1 MMPLTMLNPGESA
14 SIVRVGGNE
23 ETKRFLENLGFVA
36 GSEVKVISSNEGN
49 IIAQIKESRNGRMT
63 LRDVKVDQTV
73 SVVKLHGEGATKRRI
88 MDMGIT
94 KGTSIYVRK
103 VAPLGDPVEV
113 TVRGYE
119 LSLRKADAEM
129 IEVK

>member
-49 IIAQIKESRNGRMT
+49 IIAQIKESR
-63 LRDVKVDQTV
+63 VAV
-73 SVVKLHGEGATKRRI
+73 SK
-88 MDMGIT
+88 
-94 KGTSIYVRK
+94 
-103 VAPLGDPVEV
+103 
-113 TVRGYE
+113 
-119 LSLRKADAEM
+119 
-129 IEVK
+129 

>member
-49 IIAQIKESRNGRMT
+49 IIAQIKESR
-63 LRDVKVDQTV
+63 VAV
-73 SVVKLHGEGATKRRI
+73 SKGIANKIMVWEERENDFKRCE
-88 MDMGIT
+88 
-94 KGTSIYVRK
+94 S
-103 VAPLGDPVEV
+103 
-113 TVRGYE
+113 
-119 LSLRKADAEM
+119 
-129 IEVK
+129 

>member
-49 IIAQIKESRNGRMT
+49 IIGYGNHKRNQH
-63 LRDVKVDQTV
+63 LC
-73 SVVKLHGEGATKRRI
+73 
-88 MDMGIT
+88 
-94 KGTSIYVRK
+94 
-103 VAPLGDPVEV
+103 P
-113 TVRGYE
+113 
-119 LSLRKADAEM
+119 
-129 IEVK
+129 